1 MSTSMIGAAGGLSA
15 VDKAKL
21 IPENIREGVTLFEG
35 TPREIEGNLL
45 PAENLV
51 VLMAPC
57 SRSPGIAQGY
67 RIYQNGNYIFKFY
80 GDAPSGTVP
89 GTVKKV
95 VISGITQNANICGHT
110 QNGVFDT
117 GHTNNFTIDPNYYD
131 ALFFVVLGTVD

>member
-1 MSTSMIGAAGGLSA
+1 MSKRLIAAAGGLSA
-15 VDKAKL
+15 EDREKL
-21 IPENIREGVTLFEG
+21 IPENLREGVTLFEG

-51 VLMAPC
+51 VLMDPC
-57 SRSPGIAQGY
+57 SRSPGKAQGY
-67 RIYQNGNYIFKFY
+67 RIYQNGDYVFKFY
-80 GDAPSGTVP
+80 NEHASGTVP